1 MKKHSENSGF
11 FDSSENS
18 IKEIVKTFTAE
29 VVVIG
34 AGVVGATIAEAFRK
48 KEMDVCVLDDNDP
61 EGGSK
66 PCGGLIK
73 PSPLMGLPDVD
84 IRESLDVLE
93 SCFGLTKE
101 VMTIRPSG
109 NLIKAGIF
117 GVVMDNVFKI
127 EKTTGHVWAY
137 ETNPNKVFFTPME
150 KDKSVEVKCKIL
162 VIAAGVCTKKL
173 VPEAFV
179 KDDLIAKRGF
189 SFHFTGQVKDPFVK
203 FWAPYKQIT
212 VHNTIYYDE
221 EIVWAGD
228 GSALT
233 LPSWYEGRIQE
244 AYKRVTDEMEP
255 GHEYIRTLR
264 GLRSF
269 VRNKKYKPCFL
280 QEIDP
285 HCWVATGSGKFG
297 LISGGYSAKEIMKKE
312 LK

>member
-1 MKKHSENSGF
+1 VKKHSENSGF
-11 FDSSENS
+11 FDSVKTSE
-18 IKEIVKTFTAE
+18 KEITETLSTE
-29 VVVIG
+29 VIVIG
-34 AGVVGATIAEAFRK
+34 AGVVGATVAEAFRK
-48 KEMDVCVLDDNDP
+48 RGMEVWVLDDDDP
-61 EGGSK
+61 EGGSR

-84 IRESLDVLE
+84 IRESLDILE

-117 GVVMDNVFKI
+117 GVMMDHVFKI
-127 EKTTGHVWAY
+127 EKTVGHVWGY
-137 ETNPNKVFFTPME
+137 ETAPNKVFFTPLGE
-150 KDKSVEVKCKIL
+150 VKSVEIKCKIL
-162 VIAAGVCTKKL
+162 VIAAGVRTKKL

-189 SFHFTGQVKDPFVK
+189 SFHFAGQVQEPFVK

-212 VHNTIYYDE
+212 VHNTVYHGE

-233 LPSWYEGRIQE
+233 LPSWYEGRIKE

-280 QEIDP
+280 KEIDP
-285 HCWVATGSGKFG
+285 HCWIATGSGKFG
-297 LISGGYSAKEIMKKE
+297 LISGGYSAKEIIKKE
-312 LK
+312 LR